1 MHLRGEAA
9 VTHKYQTGP
18 LADGQTCQQRERIV
32 AGMSTGHRPFGRL
45 LLGLSVLVGATC
57 GLFGAGS
64 AVAGWQVGMATVEIT
79 PQEPMWMSGYAA
91 RQHPADGKLTD
102 LWAKAMV
109 LEDEYGGRCVLVTL
123 DLVGIDSGM
132 SKRISRE
139 AERRFGIAR
148 ERLALTTTHTHSGPV
163 VGNNLRPMYALE
175 PASWRQID
183 RYTSWVEQQVL
194 QVIGAALSDLAPA
207 ELSWTV
213 GWATFAANR
222 RENAERDIERL
233 RAERLVQGPCD
244 HAVPILLV
252 KRPGEPAYRGIV
264 CGYACHATVLDGY
277 QWSGDWPGYAQL
289 ALEEAFPGAIA
300 MVWVGCGA
308 DQNPMPRRD
317 VSMAERYGAQI
328 AEAAKK
334 AVASERLQAIG
345 GTLAADYREIDLPYA
360 HVPSREQLVE
370 TLEHSNVYEVRRARH
385 LLEQLEDSAATLS
398 ESYSY
403 PIQSWRLGDGPR
415 WFFLGGEVVIDYAL
429 EIKSRL
435 GSGGTWVAGYS
446 NDVMAYIPSQRVLE
460 EGGYEGGGSMVYYG
474 LPGPWQS
481 GVEDRILSEV
491 DHQLRR
497 LEGGREVR
505 WEPLPVPRHPDRRD
519 LGHWLDSSGQLRP
532 VETAADWEHR
542 RSDALAGLQQAMGR
556 LPVPSE
562 LDPLTIEILETE
574 SFGSYDRQS
583 IRYGVDTG
591 WPATADLYLPHR
603 RREAPAGPAVLAL
616 HPTHQIGKRVVGGE
630 GTGTNRN
637 YAMELAE
644 LGFVVLAPDY
654 PSFGEQANYS
664 FLTDPYLS
672 GSMRALV
679 AHRRGLDVLA
689 SHPWVDPNRL
699 GAIGHSLGGHN
710 AIFLAA
716 ADARVKATVTSCG
729 WTPFPYYYGGDVTGW
744 TSQRYMPR
752 LRDVFSQK
760 LERLPF
766 DFDELV
772 ASLAPRAFFTNS
784 PEADSNFEVAGIR
797 DAEPRIRSVYALYQA
812 EDQLEFHYPAAEHDF
827 PEPQRQAAYRFL
839 TRWLG
844 EPLRGGADD

>member
-1 MHLRGEAA
+1 
-9 VTHKYQTGP
+9 VTSRSLLGAG
-18 LADGQTCQQRERIV
+18 ADGMTCQRTIRPVIRP
-32 AGMSTGHRPFGRL
+32 GMGRVRMCRWGWGL
-45 LLGLSVLVGATC
+45 TVLLGLLVGCC
-57 GLFGAGS
+57 GAANAF
-64 AVAGWQVGMATVEIT
+64 AGWQVGMATMEIT
-79 PQEPMWMSGYAA
+79 PPEPMWMSGYAA

-102 LWAKAMV
+102 LWAKAMAV
-109 LEDEYGGRCVLVTL
+109 QDESGERCVLVTL
-123 DLVGIDSGM
+123 DLVGIDAGM
-132 SKRISRE
+132 SGRISQE
-139 AERRFGIAR
+139 VERRFGIAR

-183 RYTSWVEQQVL
+183 RYTRWVEEQVL
-194 QVIGAALSDLAPA
+194 EVVGAALSDLAPA
-207 ELSWTV
+207 ELAWTV

-222 RENAERDIERL
+222 RENGERDIERL
-233 RAERLVQGPCD
+233 RAERQVRGPCD
-244 HAVPILLV
+244 HAVPMLLV

-277 QWSGDWPGYAQL
+277 QWSGDWPGYAQM

-317 VSMAERYGAQI
+317 VALAERYGALI
-328 AEAAKK
+328 AEAAKR
-334 AVASERLQAIG
+334 AVAGERLHPIG
-345 GTLAADYREIDLPYA
+345 GKLAAEYREIDLPYA

-385 LLEQLEDSAATLS
+385 LLELLDESAASLP
-398 ESYSY
+398 ESYRY

-415 WFFLGGEVVIDYAL
+415 WIFLSGEVVVDYAL

-460 EGGYEGGGSMVYYG
+460 EGGYEGGGAMVYYG

-481 GVEDRILSEV
+481 GVEDRILAEV
-491 DHQLRR
+491 GRQTQR
-497 LEGGREVR
+497 LGGSGEVH
-505 WEPLPVPRHPDRRD
+505 WEPLPVPLHRDRRD
-519 LGHWLDSSGQLRP
+519 LSQWLDGAGQLRP
-532 VETAADWEHR
+532 IETVADWEQR
-542 RSDALAGLQQAMGR
+542 RADAVAGLQQAMGR
-556 LPVPSE
+556 LPFADE
-562 LDPLTIEILETE
+562 LDPLTIEVLHTE
-574 SFGSYDRQS
+574 AFASYDRQS
-583 IRYGVDTG
+583 IRYGVDSG

-616 HPTHQIGKRVVGGE
+616 HPTHAIGKRVVGGE

-654 PSFGEQANYS
+654 PSFGDQASYA
-664 FLTDPYLS
+664 FLSDPYLS

-716 ADARVKATVTSCG
+716 VDARIRATVTSCG

-752 LRDVFSQK
+752 LRDVFSQD
-760 LERLPF
+760 LDRLPF
-766 DFDELV
+766 DFDELI

-784 PEADSNFEVAGIR
+784 PEADSNFEVQGIR
-797 DAEPRIRSVYALYQA
+797 DAEPKIRSVYALYEA
-812 EDQLEFHYPAAEHDF
+812 EDRLEFHYPAAEHDF

-844 EPLRGGADD
+844 EPLQGGPDE